1 MKYNRRSGSPDGK
14 AKENL
19 KLKFDLDA
27 DFSPLFNWNT
37 KQIFVY
43 LSAEY
48 PGKRPD
54 ITNSVTFWDKIIT
67 SKDESIVHL
76 SNTRG
81 SYTVYDVD
89 KYFPS
94 SNATLKLSWNVQ
106 PYVGFLVYGDTELSG
121 QSVFDIPDSQT
132 KKHNI

>member
-1 MKYNRRSGSPDGK
+1 MSLKYNRRSGSPDGK

-27 DFSPLFNWNT
+27 DFSPLLNWNT

-54 ITNSVTFWDKIIT
+54 IVNSVTFWDKIIT
-67 SKDESIVHL
+67 SKEASHVKL
-76 SNTRG
+76 KNARG
-81 SYTVYDVD
+81 SYSVYDVG
-89 KYFPS
+89 KEFPTN
-94 SNATLKLSWNVQ
+94 NATLKLSWNVQ
-106 PYVGFLVYGDTELSG
+106 PHVGFLVYGDTELSG
-121 QSVFDIPDSQT
+121 ETTFSFPDP
-132 KKHNI
+132 K